1 MGVTTVPEER
11 FRQIIQ
17 GDALGTVSELQFR
30 DLDHFCAG
38 ELHNHVGQW
47 EEIVGTV
54 PSPQQTQVLHWIR
67 PKGFGGR
74 FLPPLLGY
82 F

>member
-11 FRQIIQ
+11 LRQIIQ

-38 ELHNHVGQW
+38 SYTTTWDNG
-47 EEIVGTV
+47 
-54 PSPQQTQVLHWIR
+54 
-67 PKGFGGR
+67 KK
-74 FLPPLLGY
+74 
-82 F
+82 